1 MTTDRIPSPLRDYFE
16 RSSIA
21 LALAHADEDH
31 PLLLVNASFQRL
43 TGYAPAEVIGHNCR
57 VLQRQATN
65 GEARATIHAF
75 LRQDGPVTLRTP
87 IVNFRK
93 DGRPFVNLLTMSK
106 LRGPDG
112 QVRFIFASQFD
123 VSRSQP
129 ALLAEYE
136 GALSRTLTQLSPVLA
151 ESGIVLEGSLLTIA
165 NTAALIAQAKLTL
178 DEASHGDTP

>member
-1 MTTDRIPSPLRDYFE
+1 MSSDSIPSPLRNYFE
-16 RSSIA
+16 RSAIA
-21 LALAHADEDH
+21 LSLTRADADH
-31 PLLLVNASFQRL
+31 PLVLINAGFRRL
-43 TGYAPAEVIGHNCR
+43 TGFEPAEVLGQNCR
-57 VLQRQATN
+57 LLQRQASN
-65 GEARATIHAF
+65 VAARQSIHVF
-75 LRQDGPVTLRTP
+75 LKQGGPDSLRTP

-93 DGRPFVNLLTMSK
+93 DGTPFVNLLTLSK
-106 LRGPDG
+106 LRGPDR

-136 GALSRTLTQLSPVLA
+136 GALSRTLKQLSPALA

-178 DEASHGDTP
+178 DEASRDQAL